1 MRLMEPQLP
10 TGNPGKPRN
19 LQFSV
24 CKAWRDCSLKM
35 SKMLKMLK
43 VLKVLIEHLA
53 SLTGW
58 YSSCG
63 GETSVTSRQVLRLWS
78 YEPRYCPKP
87 LPGGREKK
95 CAP

>member
-1 MRLMEPQLP
+1 
-10 TGNPGKPRN
+10 
-19 LQFSV
+19 
-24 CKAWRDCSLKM
+24 M
-35 SKMLKMLK
+35 SKMLKVLK

-78 YEPRYCPKP
+78 DEPRYCPKP
-87 LPGGREKK
+87 LPGERGKK
-95 CAP
+95 SVRHKRLMRHKPLFCT